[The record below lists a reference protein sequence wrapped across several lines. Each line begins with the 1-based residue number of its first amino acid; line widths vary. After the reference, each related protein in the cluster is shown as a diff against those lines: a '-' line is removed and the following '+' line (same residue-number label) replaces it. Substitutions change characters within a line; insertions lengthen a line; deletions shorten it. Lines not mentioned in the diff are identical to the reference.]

1 MNRYPTE
8 DKDTGVI
15 AYETTPD
22 SIAIKFRDGSV
33 YLYTKQSTG
42 AYNIAQMK
50 HLAQKGE
57 GLTTYIN
64 QNIREKYEAKL
75 S

>member
-1 MNRYPTE
+1 MQHYKSAKT
-8 DKDTGVI
+8 TGVI

-33 YLYTKQSTG
+33 YMYTKETTG

-50 HLAQKGE
+50 HLAKKGE

-64 QNIREKYEAKL
+64 QHVREKYQEKL
-75 S
+75 N